1 MLQEIIDV
9 LAQYTDVPSEQI
21 NETSNLIDDLDL
33 NSFDVMTIV
42 ADFEEQYD
50 FHIPDEQIMEFKT
63 VADIE
68 EYLEKNRPAR
78 VVEMDTVEGIK
89 GETLLLTLLWR
100 QANFMVAYKIENK
113 EADTVNNFFKNL
125 NLPFSPSKI

>member
-1 MLQEIIDV
+1 MLQEIIDF

-21 NETSNLIDDLDL
+21 NETSSLIDDLEL

-50 FHIPDEQIMEFKT
+50 IHIPDEQIMEFKT

-68 EYLEKNRPAR
+68 EYLEKNR
-78 VVEMDTVEGIK
+78 
-89 GETLLLTLLWR
+89 
-100 QANFMVAYKIENK
+100 
-113 EADTVNNFFKNL
+113 
-125 NLPFSPSKI
+125 

>member
-21 NETSNLIDDLDL
+21 NETSSLIDDLEL

-50 FHIPDEQIMEFKT
+50 IHIDKKKIQIPQPIKMLGKT
-63 VADIE
+63 SVNVKLHTDVNAQ
-68 EYLEKNRPAR
+68 L
-78 VVEMDTVEGIK
+78 TVEV
-89 GETLLLTLLWR
+89 T
-100 QANFMVAYKIENK
+100 
-113 EADTVNNFFKNL
+113 D
-125 NLPFSPSKI
+125 

>member
-21 NETSNLIDDLDL
+21 NETSNLVDDLEL

-42 ADFEEQYD
+42 SDFEDQYGI
-50 FHIPDEQIMEFKT
+50 HIPDEQIMEFRT

-68 EYLEKNRPAR
+68 EFLEKN
-78 VVEMDTVEGIK
+78 K
-89 GETLLLTLLWR
+89 
-100 QANFMVAYKIENK
+100 
-113 EADTVNNFFKNL
+113 
-125 NLPFSPSKI
+125 

>member
-21 NETSNLIDDLDL
+21 NETSSLIDDLEL

-50 FHIPDEQIMEFKT
+50 IHIPDEQIMELKT

-68 EYLEKNRPAR
+68 EYLEKNR
-78 VVEMDTVEGIK
+78 
-89 GETLLLTLLWR
+89 
-100 QANFMVAYKIENK
+100 
-113 EADTVNNFFKNL
+113 
-125 NLPFSPSKI
+125 